1 MKKQTKAQ
9 IRKNHS
15 ETVYQAF
22 IDSGKKYECGAS
34 LNVVR
39 HVAIAEAKKCLSNG
53 VNLSKSNYAFAFVGN
68 MADMFLTD
76 AWKMAQSDFRSKN
89 Q

>member
-1 MKKQTKAQ
+1 MKKQSRAE
-9 IRKNHS
+9 IRKQHS
-15 ETVYQAF
+15 AAVYKAF
-22 IDSGKKYECGAS
+22 VDSGKEYTCGAS

-39 HVAIAEAKKCLSNG
+39 HVAIAEAKKCLANG
-53 VNLSKSNYAFAFVGN
+53 VNLSKSIYSFSFVGN

-76 AWKMAQSDFRSKN
+76 AWKMAQSDFLKN

>member
-1 MKKQTKAQ
+1 MKKRSKAQ
-9 IRKNHS
+9 IRQQHS
-15 ETVYQAF
+15 AKVYRAF
-22 IDSGKKYECGAS
+22 IDSGKEYTCGAS

-39 HVAIAEAKKCLSNG
+39 PVAIAEAKKCLANG
-53 VNLSKSNYAFAFVGN
+53 VNLSKSRYSFSFVGN

-76 AWKMAQSDFRSKN
+76 AWKMAHLDFLKN